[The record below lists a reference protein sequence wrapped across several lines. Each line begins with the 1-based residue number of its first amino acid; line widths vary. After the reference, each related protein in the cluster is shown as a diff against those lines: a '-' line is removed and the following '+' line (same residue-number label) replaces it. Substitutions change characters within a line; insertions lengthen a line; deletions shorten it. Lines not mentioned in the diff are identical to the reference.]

1 MPVISR
7 AIQEGAL
14 TFTFPANGMASKYDE
29 WSHYR
34 NQLVLKLRTLIKA
47 IDPHP
52 SVVDMNSLHPT
63 MNWCVA

>member
-1 MPVISR
+1 MPVISTAS
-7 AIQEGAL
+7 AIE
-14 TFTFPANGMASKYDE
+14 PDK
-29 WSHYR
+29 
-34 NQLVLKLRTLIKA
+34 LVLKLRTLIKA